1 MFQTILRAVTLYGII
16 MANHL
21 VSSTKVRRVCVTSH
35 GRQIGKQLVTPARES
50 VVLVLQWRSPSY
62 GYIIVGPLHVQYIHR

>member
-35 GRQIGKQLVTPARES
+35 GRQIGKQLVIS
-50 VVLVLQWRSPSY
+50 SQGVSC
-62 GYIIVGPLHVQYIHR
+62 VGVTV